1 VDTGLTCGSSCRIDA
16 LVLDP
21 TSPTT
26 FYAGTPAR
34 GVFKTTDGGTSWSA
48 VNTGLPYRSV
58 QSLAIDPQT
67 PTTLYAG
74 TYGGVFKSTD
84 GAGSWNAMNT
94 GLTCESLGCVV
105 NFSQY
110 VMALAIDPQTPTTV
124 YAGTY
129 GGVFKSTDGAGS
141 WSPANIGGGG
151 FGGFVFALAIDP
163 QTPTTVYAGT
173 FAGVVKSTDRGGSWA
188 PANTGLTC
196 GVALCRV
203 SALALD
209 PQTPTTLYAGT
220 AAGVSTS
227 TDGGASWSAVN
238 GGLTNLDVHTLALDP
253 QTPTTVYAGTSEGVF
268 VLETSA
274 GGGEGG
280 GSGGGGGGGG
290 GCFIATAAY
299 GSPLASEVA
308 VLRAFR
314 DRYLVTNRPGRVV
327 VGAYARLSPPVADVI
342 RDHDGV
348 RAAVRG
354 ALWPWVGW
362 ARLALVAP
370 TLAFGLLG
378 GGVLALPLVPLI
390 LHRGWRPR
398 APRCGRRRES

>member
-1 VDTGLTCGSSCRIDA
+1 VNTGLTCGGGTCPISA
-16 LVLDP
+16 LALDP
-21 TSPTT
+21 Q
-26 FYAGTPAR
+26 A
-34 GVFKTTDGGTSWSA
+34 
-48 VNTGLPYRSV
+48 
-58 QSLAIDPQT
+58 

-74 TYGGVFKSTD
+74 TYYGGVFKSTD
-84 GAGSWNAMNT
+84 GGGSWSAVNT
-94 GLTCESLGCVV
+94 GLT
-105 NFSQY
+105 NTDIQ
-110 VMALAIDPQTPTTV
+110 ALAVARQTPTTLSV
-124 YAGTY
+124 GTVADIVERMT
-129 GGVFKSTDGAGS
+129 GGAS
-141 WSPANIGGGG
+141 WSAMSSGLT
-151 FGGFVFALAIDP
+151 FQVVQQLAALAP
-163 QTPTTVYAGT
+163 E
-173 FAGVVKSTDRGGSWA
+173 
-188 PANTGLTC
+188 
-196 GVALCRV
+196 
-203 SALALD
+203 